1 MKKNSFQTI
10 DKFNLNQFIYKIK
23 LKPFI
28 NFIHIFFVIFVK
40 YNNILIN
47 IIFIDIFLKL
57 NYLFLFNNLKI
68 FNKIIKICN
77 EN

>member
-10 DKFNLNQFIYKIK
+10 DKFNFNQFIYKFK

-28 NFIHIFFVIFVK
+28 NFIKMFFVIFIE
-40 YNNILIN
+40 YNNILNN
-47 IIFIDIFLKL
+47 IIFINIFLKL